1 MSAFFQFFENVKKS
15 NFFQS
20 SKKNWTGATL
30 MLCCCWLD
38 AWVCEPLFSRRK
50 FREIGSRFFY
60 NSPFSSPSSCK
71 TAWEEGQ
78 QVLKIINVFDQEIGF
93 LKKYSGGTVLGLV
106 PNLVEKRLKWSKCG
120 EKWKYSTV
128 GKSGNLVIRPS
139 LKSTRRVEK
148 SLLHKLQ
155 KTPKQ
160 YFCDFHYIF
169 FKAIFKKI

>member
-71 TAWEEGQ
+71 TAWEGQ
-78 QVLKIINVFDQEIGF
+78 QVLKIINVFDQEIGL
-93 LKKYSGGTVLGLV
+93 LKRSIVVALCVWWLQILLRNV
-106 PNLVEKRLKWSKCG
+106 WSDQN
-120 EKWKYSTV
+120 V
-128 GKSGNLVIRPS
+128 GKSGNIPLWEKVEIWLFALVWS
-139 LKSTRRVEK
+139 QHDVLKNLCCIIE
-148 SLLHKLQ
+148 LQ
-155 KTPKQ
+155 KIPKQ

-169 FKAIFKKI
+169 FKAI